1 MGILAGF
8 SDVDSSEA
16 VEEEDSDLCFALGFD
31 RFGMTRGVGAAVAK
45 ADKAM
50 EPAIIDEE

>member
-1 MGILAGF
+1 MGVLAGF

-16 VEEEDSDLCFALGFD
+16 VEAEDSDLCFALGFD

-45 ADKAM
+45 ADMAM

>member
-1 MGILAGF
+1 MGVLADF

-16 VEEEDSDLCFALGFD
+16 VEAEESDLGFDLGFD

-45 ADKAM
+45 ADMAM
-50 EPAIIDEE
+50 EPAIMDEE